1 MQLQAVFKT
10 QRNKLEIGGASL
22 AALQN
27 SCCSSK
33 QTKISAG
40 LAVYVFL
47 FSYVMWL
54 NCKQYQILSK
64 GLQFRPDTR
73 PGQAKAG
80 KSSTHAPNPKVPP
93 SLLAIHLALA
103 LGWLPFAKI
112 YTFYHVVV
120 EFNVHDLKTTLS
132 SCQVY
137 DDSLP

>member
-1 MQLQAVFKT
+1 MQHCKT
-10 QRNKLEIGGASL
+10 
-22 AALQN
+22 
-27 SCCSSK
+27 
-33 QTKISAG
+33 
-40 LAVYVFL
+40 LAVAPSKPKSVLGSQYMFFL